1 MKLHK
6 RLTAAAL
13 ALLCLLGSL
22 APASAGET
30 EGKAEEPQV
39 PAATFTNEYNPM
51 PDLYVTKT
59 VESADDR
66 YPAPEDAEFTFTL
79 KLDGKLAENRRY
91 RVYGPDGAEIQ
102 KPNHEPFK
110 TSRSGDFTLKAG
122 QTACFEAVGAG
133 VAYEI
138 TEQPRKDFIQ
148 ITPPGGGA
156 ASGTTTTEGAAV
168 VFTNQYLPP
177 STEETYTKLT
187 VTKRISFPE
196 GYQLPPDAEE
206 FGYTLELNGKPY
218 ANEPYTVTDT
228 ETGEKVGTGTTD
240 QKGHFLL
247 DGGQTAAFEK
257 VKADVDYR
265 ITEDEKEG
273 WWAVGDR
280 VQEGATQAPVTAIT
294 YTNATAAFIVTK
306 TLEDKTEPEVDF
318 TFQLTDAGQKAWP
331 GAQYYLYQTSGE
343 RADDTV
349 RQTDEKGNFSLRPG
363 QAAVFFGIQPGTVYH
378 VKEQAHPDYTQQIP
392 VYADGYTNKV
402 VKDLAEVLPFV
413 NRPAPAGRILRVTK
427 QIEQTGAEAPL
438 FQDTFQFRLSC
449 KEGDEWKPVAKT
461 GYYVEIGTSQ
471 MTYETDGQGAFTLR
485 ANETATFDG
494 LPAGTYRVEET
505 GMSSEYEPKDALV
518 SQEGVLEQETLS
530 FTFTNLYTPKM
541 LDLYLVKK
549 NQEGQLLSGAE
560 FMLYRDEQLNNPVT
574 PDPYQTDGE
583 GRITIPDLK
592 AGTYYLVETKSP
604 EGYQLLANPIKI
616 ELVRKGNHIQV
627 AIDGTVYE
635 PSETED
641 PKGDIYVV
649 EQETKNDEV
658 HITVYNNK
666 NFGLPLT
673 GGTGTLLFGGGVLL
687 AMAVLFLTL
696 WKLGKKKKTMP

>member
-1 MKLHK
+1 MKLPK
-6 RLTAAAL
+6 KILSAGL
-13 ALLCLLGSL
+13 ALLLILGTMV
-22 APASAGET
+22 PTSA
-30 EGKAEEPQV
+30 AENAEAKEEV
-39 PAATFTNEYNPM
+39 PRATFTNEYDPM
-51 PDLYVTKT
+51 PDLYVTKN
-59 VESADDR
+59 VKSADDR

-79 KLDGKLAENRRY
+79 KLDGKLAASRQY
-91 RVYGPDGAEIQ
+91 RVFDKEGNEVFNPAGEKI
-102 KPNHEPFK
+102 PFK
-110 TSRSGDFTLKAG
+110 TSRSGDFTLKDG

-133 VAYEI
+133 VSYEI
-138 TEQPRKDFIQ
+138 TELSKENFTQ
-148 ITPPGGGA
+148 ISPPNGSPA
-156 ASGTTTTEGAAV
+156 TGTTTMEGAAV
-168 VFTNQYLPP
+168 IFTNLYQPR
-177 STEETYTKLT
+177 TEEEYTRLT

-196 GYQLPPDAEE
+196 GYQLPPDAKG

-218 ANEPYTVTDT
+218 AHESYTVTDT

-240 QKGHFLL
+240 QTGHFLL

-306 TLEDKTEPEVDF
+306 TLSDKTVPEVDF
-318 TFQLTDAGQKAWP
+318 TFQLTDGARKVWP
-331 GAQYYLYQTSGE
+331 DASYYLYRISGE
-343 RADDTV
+343 RLGEEV
-349 RQTDEKGNFSLRPG
+349 HKTDEKGRFTLQPG
-363 QAAVFFGIQPGTVYH
+363 QAAVFFGIQPGTVYN
-378 VKEQAHPDYTQQIP
+378 VKEQASPEYSQQIP
-392 VYADGYTNKV
+392 VYADGYTDKV
-402 VKDLAEVLPFV
+402 VQNLVEVLPFV
-413 NRPAPAGRILRVTK
+413 NEASKVKGSLKITK
-427 QIEQTGAEAPL
+427 LIEQTGTEAPL
-438 FQDTFQFRLSC
+438 EEGNFQFRLSR
-449 KEGDEWKPVAKT
+449 ETTSGTFDPVAKAV
-461 GYYVEIGTSQ
+461 YSVKVGTSE
-471 MTYETDGQGAFTLR
+471 MTYETDRDGVFSIRG
-485 ANETATFDG
+485 NETAVFDG
-494 LPAGTYRVEET
+494 LEKGTYRVEEI
-505 GMSSEYEPKDALV
+505 GWGSEYHPEVDPAV
-518 SQEGVLEQETLS
+518 QEGELNGETFS

-549 NQEGQLLSGAE
+549 DHNQTLLSGAE
-560 FMLYRDEQLNNPVT
+560 FMLYRDEQLNNPVQEK
-574 PDPYQTDGE
+574 PFVTDGE
-583 GRITIPDLK
+583 GKITIPDLK

-604 EGYQLLANPIKI
+604 TGYQLLANPIKI
-616 ELVRKGNHIQV
+616 ELVRKGSHIQV

-649 EQETKNDEV
+649 EQETQNDEV

-696 WKLGKKKKTMP
+696 WKLGKKKKTTP